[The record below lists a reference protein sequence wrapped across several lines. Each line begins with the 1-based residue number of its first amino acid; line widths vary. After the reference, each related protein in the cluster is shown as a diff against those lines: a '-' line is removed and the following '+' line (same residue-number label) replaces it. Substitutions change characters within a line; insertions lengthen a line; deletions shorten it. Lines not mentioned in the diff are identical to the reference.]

1 MIFTR
6 RLVDLIFLTAAVT
19 VPNIALSQTAPTAL
33 PSQHL
38 TEAAAASNGLAE
50 LTPGSKANSIHI
62 FPTPDRANALKLS
75 SALGQPLL
83 YHTMGPVML
92 TANTYVIF
100 WVPPKLQSGAPTAL
114 TKSYQD
120 LQIRF
125 MQDYPGHGIDN
136 NNTQYFQTVGGK
148 TNYIGNTG
156 GFVDSYI
163 DTAPYPA
170 SGCKD
175 SATPGNCITDAQLR
189 TEILRAM
196 KLKKWTG
203 GSRNIFFVYT
213 APGEGSCFDATSTS
227 CAYTA
232 YCAYHGAIPPS
243 PLTPVLYANMP
254 YADPKFCMVTGTP
267 SPNNDPA
274 ADAAV
279 SVASHELTEAITDP
293 FLNAWYAANGMEIGD
308 LCAWQFG
315 TNTWDGGKANQSWN
329 GNFYELQQEY
339 DNHANNCVPVGP

>member
-6 RLVDLIFLTAAVT
+6 RLLDLIFLTAAVT
-19 VPNIALSQTAPTAL
+19 VPNLALSQTAPTAV

-50 LTPGSKANSIHI
+50 LTPGSKTNGVHI

-75 SALGQPLL
+75 GALGTPLL
-83 YHTMGPVML
+83 YHAGGRIMPS
-92 TANTYVIF
+92 ANIYVIF
-100 WVPPKLQSGAPTAL
+100 WVPSKLQSGTPTAL
-114 TKSYQD
+114 TQNYRD

-136 NNTQYFQTVGGK
+136 NNTQYSETIGS
-148 TNYIGNTG
+148 TTTYISNIGR
-156 GFVDSYI
+156 FVDSYI
-163 DTAPYPA
+163 DPAPYPA
-170 SGCKD
+170 SACKD
-175 SATPGNCITDAQLR
+175 TATPGNCITDAQLR
-189 TEILRAM
+189 TEVQRVM

-203 GSRNIFFVYT
+203 GLSNIFFVYT
-213 APGEGSCFDATSTS
+213 GPGEGSCFDATSTS
-227 CAYTA
+227 CAYLA
-232 YCAYHGAIPPS
+232 YCAYHGAIPGP
-243 PLTPVLYANMP
+243 TPILYANMP
-254 YADPKFCMVTGTP
+254 YADPKFCMVAGTP
-267 SPNNDPA
+267 SPNNDAA
-274 ADAAV
+274 ADAAI

-293 FLNAWYAANGMEIGD
+293 QLNAWYAANGSEIGD

-339 DNHANNCVPVGP
+339 DNHVNNCVQVGP